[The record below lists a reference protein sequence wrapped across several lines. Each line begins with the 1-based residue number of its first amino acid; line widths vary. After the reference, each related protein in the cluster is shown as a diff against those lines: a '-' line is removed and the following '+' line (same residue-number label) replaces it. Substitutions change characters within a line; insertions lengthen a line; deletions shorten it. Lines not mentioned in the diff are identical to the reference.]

1 MSNNSDIQIKLAV
14 APGEIRACHGIM
26 AQLRPHLDEEMF
38 MAQVD
43 RQQRASGYQLAF
55 VAEGDVVHAVAGF
68 RIQEM
73 LFSGRHLY
81 VDDLVTDES
90 RRSIGYGGM
99 LLDWLA
105 DHARQQRCKTLELD
119 SGVQRQAAHRFY
131 FRKGLMISS
140 FHFRMKLEDDAV

>member
-1 MSNNSDIQIKLAV
+1 MSDKNTTKIKLAV
-14 APGEIRACHGIM
+14 APGEIRACHTVI

-38 MAQVD
+38 LAQVD
-43 RQQRASGYQLAF
+43 RQQRASGYQL
-55 VAEGDVVHAVAGF
+55 VYLEEDGVVHAVAGF

-90 RRSIGYGGM
+90 RRSAGYGSK
-99 LLDWLA
+99 LIDWLV

-119 SGVQRQAAHRFY
+119 SGVHRAAAHRFY
-131 FRKGLMISS
+131 FRKGLTIES
-140 FHFRMKLEDDAV
+140 FHFRLDLEE